1 MNSAE
6 IREQAFKRFPQP
18 PEEDR
23 QKALEYSLV
32 GLEQHSPGM
41 TAKGKFS
48 TWQRASVIGA
58 LLIIIVGCV
67 FNSRLTIGI
76 VVTLLVLFYLVA
88 MGARGV
94 VFIAGM
100 RAVEHK
106 NEDVPPPLPDSA
118 LPRYTILMPAYN
130 EPEVIVNLVHA
141 TSSIDYPH
149 DRVQLLLLLEEDDD
163 RTIEALL
170 DVELPE
176 IVKVLLVPAAEPRT
190 KPKACN
196 YGLYFDD
203 SELCTIYDA
212 EDRPDPQQLRESAA
226 KFAASPDHLVC
237 LQARLDYF
245 NATQNA
251 LTRWFTIEYG
261 TWFGMFLPGLQ
272 ALALPIPL
280 GGTSNHIR
288 TAVLREMGAWDAFN
302 VTEDADLGLR
312 FFRAGYTTGVLDS
325 STDEEANSEPVNWVR
340 QRSRWYKGYIQTWL
354 VHTRDLRSAYR
365 EFRLKGLA
373 SITLLIGATPF
384 LASIN
389 LFAGLCTLVFIIG
402 VPRDVYTVF
411 PLIAIYIG
419 VTLTLLGNAATV
431 YLSVLAMVYAKES
444 KFAWISLLYPIY
456 WLLMAFAATKAIYQL
471 IRKPF
476 YWEKTLHGLDVSGG
490 GGP

>member
-18 PEEDR
+18 PEEER
-23 QKALEYSLV
+23 QRALQYALT

-41 TAKGKFS
+41 TAKGKFAR
-48 TWQRASVIGA
+48 WQRWSLICA
-58 LLIIIVGCV
+58 LLLIVVGCV
-67 FNSRLTIGI
+67 FNAHLTIGI
-76 VVTLLVLFYLVA
+76 VVTLLVIFYAVA
-88 MGARGV
+88 MFARGI
-94 VFIAGM
+94 VFVAGM
-100 RAVEHK
+100 RAVESSRAV
-106 NEDVPPPLPDSA
+106 EIPALADSELPK
-118 LPRYTILMPAYN
+118 YTILMPAYN
-130 EPEVIVNLVHA
+130 EPEVIVNLVRA

-149 DRVQLLLLLEEDDD
+149 DKFQLLLLLEEDDD

-170 DVELPE
+170 KVEVPE
-176 IVKVLLVPAAEPRT
+176 IVKVLLVPASDPRT

-203 SELCTIYDA
+203 SELVTIYDA
-212 EDRPDPQQLRESAA
+212 EDRPDAGQLRASAA
-226 KFAASPDHLVC
+226 KFAASPEHLVC
-237 LQARLDYF
+237 LQARLDYY
-245 NATQNA
+245 NSTQNA
-251 LTRWFTIEYG
+251 LTRWFTIEYA
-261 TWFGMFLPGLQ
+261 TWFGMFLPGLD
-272 ALALPIPL
+272 ALQLPIPL

-288 TAVLREMGAWDAFN
+288 TQVLRDMGAWDAFN

-312 FFRAGYTTGVLDS
+312 FFRAGYITGVLDS
-325 STDEEANSEPVNWVR
+325 ITDEEANSEPVNWVR

-354 VHTRDLRSAYR
+354 VHTRDLGSAFK

-402 VPRDVYTVF
+402 VPHEVYTVF
-411 PLIAIYIG
+411 PLAAIYIG

-431 YLSVLAMVYAKES
+431 YLSVLAMVYTKES

-456 WLLMAFAATKAIYQL
+456 WLLMALAATKAIYQL

-476 YWEKTLHGLDVSGG
+476 YWEKTLHGLDVTGEAA
-490 GGP
+490 P